1 MPENENRANL
11 TDLTIRTSEF
21 AMSDRNGMNQS
32 IEKQEMDEESV
43 GYELKKKIQQ

>member
-32 IEKQEMDEESV
+32 IEKQMDEESG

>member
-32 IEKQEMDEESV
+32 IEKQMDEESV